1 MTLEE
6 RMHVTELA
14 RAHWQGTIINN
25 VSTTAVLDAMKLL
38 AHSRE
43 PVATSQV
50 WPPSVQQQPHRV
62 GRCMDLLPGEYAQC
76 SSFLLTWWHGLA
88 IVAHSLA

>member
-25 VSTTAVLDAMKLL
+25 VSATAALDAIKLL
-38 AHSRE
+38 GHSRE
-43 PVATSQV
+43 PIVTTQV
-50 WPPSVQQQPHRV
+50 WP
-62 GRCMDLLPGEYAQC
+62 L
-76 SSFLLTWWHGLA
+76 SFQ
-88 IVAHSLA
+88 SLDHIG

>member
-14 RAHWQGTIINN
+14 RAHWRGAIVNN
-25 VSTTAVLDAMKLL
+25 VSTTAVLDAHRLL

-43 PVATSQV
+43 PVATAQV
-50 WPPSVQQQPHRV
+50 SHHRYRPLQH
-62 GRCMDLLPGEYAQC
+62 GSGMADALC
-76 SSFLLTWWHGLA
+76 SAHGLSDGA
-88 IVAHSLA
+88 PGYVLAKLHG

>member
-14 RAHWQGTIINN
+14 RAHWRGAIVNN
-25 VSTTAVLDAMKLL
+25 VSTTAVLDAHRLL

-43 PVATSQV
+43 PVATAQVSHQSSQ
-50 WPPSVQQQPHRV
+50 
-62 GRCMDLLPGEYAQC
+62 
-76 SSFLLTWWHGLA
+76 TLA
-88 IVAHSLA
+88 AR